1 MAGWTMWM
9 PVYDFALEQQGW
21 GRTNPQKV
29 GDDVDRICFYVDNG
43 YWPNWETNAQHLS
56 VVKKNVAAAVA

>member
-1 MAGWTMWM
+1 MT
-9 PVYDFALEQQGW
+9 EQQGW
-21 GRTNPQKV
+21 RTTNPQKV

-43 YWPNWETNAQHLS
+43 YWPTWETNAQRLS